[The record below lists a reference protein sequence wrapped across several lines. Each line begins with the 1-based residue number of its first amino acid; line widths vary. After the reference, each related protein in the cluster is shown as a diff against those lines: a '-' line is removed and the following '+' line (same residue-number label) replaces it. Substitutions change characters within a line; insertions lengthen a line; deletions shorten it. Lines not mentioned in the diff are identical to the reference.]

1 MSIRC
6 ANCESRL
13 PESEAEDG
21 RCPECV
27 GEEEIEE
34 Y

>member
-13 PESEAEDG
+13 PESEAVKTDKG
-21 RCPECV
+21 LICLSCDSTP
-27 GEEEIEE
+27 
-34 Y
+34 